1 MSDINVTSS
10 KYLQH
15 MIFNGFDAIVKSN
28 IPPGYMKTLSVVE
41 QRALTDEVIE
51 KIKRHGDYEYRIA
64 NKIPFVI
71 HVDLKKPTVNPIDEL
86 PPP

>member
-1 MSDINVTSS
+1 MSDMGVSSS

-15 MIFNGFDAIVKSN
+15 MIFNGYDAIIRSN
-28 IPPGYMKTLSVVE
+28 IPPHYMAALSVE
-41 QRALTDEVIE
+41 EKKTLTDEVIE

-71 HVDLKKPTVNPIDEL
+71 HVDLKHPVVE
-86 PPP
+86 